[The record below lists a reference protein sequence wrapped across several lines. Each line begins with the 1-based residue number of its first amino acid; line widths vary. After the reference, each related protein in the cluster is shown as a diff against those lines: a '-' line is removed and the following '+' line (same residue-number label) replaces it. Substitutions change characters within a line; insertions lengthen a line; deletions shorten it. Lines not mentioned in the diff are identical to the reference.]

1 MKRFAK
7 TAAVAAVTSALVL
20 GGAGLASADG
30 GHHGRQG
37 RHHGRFDEGHRH
49 HGHTGAKAVGFA
61 AHSPGVLSGNVIQV
75 PINIPINVC
84 GNSLDL
90 LALLNPAFGN
100 ICINK

>member
-7 TAAVAAVTSALVL
+7 TAAVAAVTSTLVL

-30 GHHGRQG
+30 GHHGRKG
-37 RHHGRFDEGHRH
+37 HHGRFDEGRH
-49 HGHTGAKAVGFA
+49 HGRTGAKAVGFA

-84 GNSLDL
+84 GNSVNLF
-90 LALLNPAFGN
+90 ALLNPAFGN
-100 ICINK
+100 FCLNK

>member
-20 GGAGLASADG
+20 GSAGLASADG
-30 GHHGRQG
+30 GHHGRKGHHEG
-37 RHHGRFDEGHRH
+37 RHHGR
-49 HGHTGAKAVGFA
+49 TGAKAVGFA
-61 AHSPGVLSGNVIQV
+61 AHSPGVLSGNVVQV

-84 GNSLDL
+84 GNSVSL

-100 ICINK
+100 VCINK